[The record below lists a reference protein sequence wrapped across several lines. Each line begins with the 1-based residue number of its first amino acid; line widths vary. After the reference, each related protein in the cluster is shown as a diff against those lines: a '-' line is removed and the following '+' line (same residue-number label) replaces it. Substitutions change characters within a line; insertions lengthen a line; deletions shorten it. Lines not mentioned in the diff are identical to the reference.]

1 MGGAG
6 HGGGA
11 HAANEFMVIEGA
23 GKVYGY
29 AGAEKSHAAIFYN
42 FAGKNGPAPAPRK
55 TE

>member
-1 MGGAG
+1 
-6 HGGGA
+6 
-11 HAANEFMVIEGA
+11 VLEGA

-42 FAGKNGPAPAPRK
+42 FAGKNGPAPVATPTATTAAAKK